1 MRAEGVL
8 PVLGFLAMVVAACG
22 GGKPAEPPPR
32 AGTQGAPVGVA
43 SAPAPTAGAL
53 GIGAPPTSSVPPPT
67 GKLTTPGPSALA
79 CQNDTPCMTHRCNL
93 QVGRCAF
100 PCETDNDCMPGNY
113 CYKGPLPACLPRPSP
128 P

>member
-1 MRAEGVL
+1 MRAVGVL

-22 GGKPAEPPPR
+22 GSKPAEPPPR
-32 AGTQGAPVGVA
+32 AGTHAAPVAAG
-43 SAPAPTAGAL
+43 SGPAPNAGAL
-53 GIGAPPTSSVPPPT
+53 AIGAPPAGSVAPPA

-113 CYKGPLPACLPRPSP
+113 CYKGPLPACLPRPTP

>member
-1 MRAEGVL
+1 MRAQGVL
-8 PVLGFLAMVVAACG
+8 PVLGFVAMVMAACG
-22 GGKPAEPPPR
+22 GSRPSEPPR
-32 AGTQGAPVGVA
+32 TGANAAPVA
-43 SAPAPTAGAL
+43 SAPGPSAAPL
-53 GIGAPPTSSVPPPT
+53 GVGAPVPSSVPPPA

-113 CYKGPLPACLPRPSP
+113 CFKGPLPACLPRPTP